1 MLMMAEDD
9 RQKPLNNLSEDAND
23 DRLLNGKERQG
34 PKVPQ
39 ERDKHLASRISK
51 FKRRSTAGSLSC
63 FFFHL
68 TDRPLIEKEEESDE
82 PPDSRSP
89 SHFPLSCT
97 S

>member
-39 ERDKHLASRISK
+39 ERD
-51 FKRRSTAGSLSC
+51 
-63 FFFHL
+63 
-68 TDRPLIEKEEESDE
+68 
-82 PPDSRSP
+82 
-89 SHFPLSCT
+89 
-97 S
+97 

>member
-39 ERDKHLASRISK
+39 ERDQELDSEEKMQRDPG
-51 FKRRSTAGSLSC
+51 RRV
-63 FFFHL
+63 
-68 TDRPLIEKEEESDE
+68 REKS
-82 PPDSRSP
+82 
-89 SHFPLSCT
+89 
-97 S
+97 